1 MRTITV
7 TELQRDLD
15 HVLNLLDAGEE
26 VQLTRKNRVVARVTP
41 AEHDSTKIPWPDFA
55 ARARKAVGERKGKK
69 ASEIVIE
76 DREERAG

>member
-7 TELQRDLD
+7 TELQNNLD
-15 HVLNLLDAGEE
+15 EVLHFLDAGEE
-26 VQLTRKNRVVARVTP
+26 IQLKRKNRVIARMTP
-41 AEHDSTKIPWPDFA
+41 SKPDSTKIPWPDFA
-55 ARARKAVGERKGKK
+55 ARARKAVGKRKGKK